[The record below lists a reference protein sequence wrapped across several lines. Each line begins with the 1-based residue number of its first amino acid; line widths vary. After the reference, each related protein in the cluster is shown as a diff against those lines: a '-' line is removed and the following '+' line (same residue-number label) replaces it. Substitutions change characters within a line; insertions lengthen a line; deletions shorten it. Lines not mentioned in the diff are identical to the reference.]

1 MVTDLTNAVFYK
13 GLAGTCPRRF
23 TPPIYVN
30 ILAPRRSILGNQACF
45 PNMASSGDCPQS
57 IPFYPPEFTTA
68 FIKCGGR
75 ALAGFFIGGFISA
88 FARCCFCI
96 ADNLLVLTSP
106 MTSPLSLLCQ
116 SCCVNGGTVA
126 PPCQTKNYQS
136 LHFFRPSNTGKCII
150 ASK

>member
-1 MVTDLTNAVFYK
+1 MRCFTRVWRGLSPQIYAADLRQHPRAPPLHFGK
-13 GLAGTCPRRF
+13 PGLFSQNGIT
-23 TPPIYVN
+23 
-30 ILAPRRSILGNQACF
+30 
-45 PNMASSGDCPQS
+45 CPQS
-57 IPFYPPEFTTA
+57 IPFYHPEFTTA

-88 FARCCFCI
+88 FARCCFRI

-116 SCCVNGGTVA
+116 SCCVNGGPVA